1 MNLFP
6 ENLPSALKN
15 SPSWTLWKKETRDG
29 KPAKVPY
36 QPDGKRARSNDSSTW
51 VKMDTALMAY
61 QEIGGFDGI
70 CWMMPVKPSGIAFID
85 IDHCIKDGVI
95 EPWAQNVI
103 DDFDSYTERSQSGN
117 GLHILIHADKPIT
130 RCRKAGSPF
139 EIYDCLRPCYLTGD
153 VVDNAHKT
161 IDARQEPLNRLFTT
175 IFSEEMQKG
184 EEPRRTAPPG
194 KSSLSD
200 DALILKATLSKNGDK
215 FKALYNGVTLGYGGD
230 ESAADIA
237 LMNHLA
243 FWCGGDASQMERLF
257 TASARGKR
265 DKWAGRADYRERT
278 IRKALAGAS
287 EFYKGPEQERTKG
300 CSINEQKKIGY
311 EDVTF
316 TNEDG
321 NDKISPTKASAAII
335 KNLTLVMSDESEETI
350 YHFDGQIYRPD
361 GERIIDLLICGL
373 TGDLFN
379 AYQKRE
385 TIRRIRNVLLDR
397 PVKFDPDP
405 YLIGTQNGVI
415 DLRSGEFRDY
425 RAEDLL
431 LEQIAV
437 SYDENARCPAFM
449 AFLESIT
456 PDPTDRLMLIDWFAA
471 TAIKEPLA
479 YVLFLLGLGRNGK
492 GIFEK
497 VLKRFFGQAAFRDMP
512 LSAIEKSDFAASEF
526 HKKRGWIAS
535 ETGKRKSSIGTDF
548 IKLTSGNGVIDAN
561 VKGKSRIQF
570 EPYFQTIVDTNT
582 MPQID
587 DNSLGWRERFCKANL
602 PYIFVQAPDP
612 NNPLEKQ
619 RDPHLFEKLSTPGEL
634 SGILNLVIFRAK
646 EIAKTKAITK
656 RSGNVMFAEYADQS
670 ASVGTFLEL
679 FCEYVADGPD
689 FWTPSE
695 PIYGAYKTWC
705 GYKVG
710 EVVDIRYFGKL
721 LKDFCGGVESKK
733 GKDKDRKSIRLY
745 KRLNFDS
752 TKYNAALEVLRI
764 SMSPSSLQVSPSNL
778 HDNGSTDT
786 VVSMSPLK
794 VWNEMYRVFGGIS
807 SPPYIEETE
816 IFMETMG
823 TMETSTSVDGVG
835 SDTHGDYM
843 ETLMETNSI
852 EDELL
857 QAEMHLIEK
866 NGHFLKKAGDPGF
879 QRFKAGMS
887 KRCCRLCGRSF
898 PYDLT
903 PYYGKDRTGY
913 ICATCHMEGPS
924 VEPEK
929 SDSQTK
935 LWRSDDRT

>member
-1 MNLFP
+1 MAEVPEVFNQEGAVFVLLPTGIKFPPIEKGWQEKGHSFQEAAAHKGNVGILAGNGFIGLDQDDPAAFEGLELPITTTWETRPGRFGMWFKVSGDVPAALGRIGKKPDQAQLYLFKDGMP
-6 ENLPSALKN
+6 CGEIKLQRTYQVIP
-15 SPSWTLWKKETRDG
+15 PSWKILEGGARGDYKLVNCVPPTEISFIQLIAALTAIGITFSSKSKLESNATKLEEMGKEAHQRRTESDESRARRYAEAALEDEVKILG
-29 KPAKVPY
+29 STPTGNRNEQLNRSAFALGQFVAAGVLSEAEVVRALSNAAMYAGLEMEEIRATITSGLEAGAKHPRMIPVPNRAKVNEY
-36 QPDGKRARSNDSSTW
+36 LINDR
-51 VKMDTALMAY
+51 
-61 QEIGGFDGI
+61 QEI
-70 CWMMPVKPSGIAFID
+70 
-85 IDHCIKDGVI
+85 
-95 EPWAQNVI
+95 
-103 DDFDSYTERSQSGN
+103 R
-117 GLHILIHADKPIT
+117 
-130 RCRKAGSPF
+130 
-139 EIYDCLRPCYLTGD
+139 
-153 VVDNAHKT
+153 
-161 IDARQEPLNRLFTT
+161 
-175 IFSEEMQKG
+175 
-184 EEPRRTAPPG
+184 
-194 KSSLSD
+194 
-200 DALILKATLSKNGDK
+200 
-215 FKALYNGVTLGYGGD
+215 
-230 ESAADIA
+230 
-237 LMNHLA
+237 
-243 FWCGGDASQMERLF
+243 
-257 TASARGKR
+257 
-265 DKWAGRADYRERT
+265 
-278 IRKALAGAS
+278 
-287 EFYKGPEQERTKG
+287 
-300 CSINEQKKIGY
+300 Y
-311 EDVTF
+311 EDITF
-316 TNEDG
+316 TNDDG

-335 KNLTLVMSDESEETI
+335 KNLTLAMSDESEETI

-397 PVKFDPDP
+397 PVEFEPDP
-405 YLIGTQNGVI
+405 YLFGVKNGVVN
-415 DLRSGEFRDY
+415 LRTGEFRDY
-425 RAEDLL
+425 QAEDLL
-431 LEQIAV
+431 LEQADVI
-437 SYDENARCPAFM
+437 YDATAKCPGFL

-497 VLKRFFGQAAFRDMP
+497 VLKRFFGQSAFRDMP

-526 HKKRGWIAS
+526 YKKRGWIAS

-561 VKGKSRIQF
+561 VKGKNRIQY

-587 DNSLGWRERFCKANL
+587 DNSLGWKERFCKANL
-602 PYIFVQAPDP
+602 PYIFVQTPDP

-619 RDPHLFEKLSTPGEL
+619 RDPYLFEKLSTPGEL

-679 FCEYVADGPD
+679 FCEYVTEGPD

-695 PIYGAYKTWC
+695 PIYEAYKTWC

-752 TKYNAALEVLRI
+752 TKYNAALKVLRI
-764 SMSPSSLQVSPSNL
+764 SMSPSGLQVSPSGL
-778 HDNGSTDT
+778 HDGSSNDT

-794 VWNEMYRVFGGIS
+794 VWNDVYRVFGGIS
-807 SPPYIEETE
+807 SPPYKEETE

-823 TMETSTSVDGVG
+823 TMETSTSGGGVD
-835 SDTHGDYM
+835 SDPHGDYM
-843 ETLMETNSI
+843 ETFMETNSI
-852 EDELL
+852 KDELL
-857 QAEMHLIEK
+857 QAEEQRREK
-866 NGHFLKKAGDPGF
+866 NEHFSEKAEDPGF
-879 QRFKAGMS
+879 QRFKARIS
-887 KRCCRLCGRSF
+887 KHQCCLCGRSF
-898 PYDLT
+898 PYPLT

-913 ICATCHMEGPS
+913 ICTTCHMEGPPS
-924 VEPEK
+924 EPEK
-929 SDSQTK
+929 VDSQTK
-935 LWRSDDRT
+935 LEAGA